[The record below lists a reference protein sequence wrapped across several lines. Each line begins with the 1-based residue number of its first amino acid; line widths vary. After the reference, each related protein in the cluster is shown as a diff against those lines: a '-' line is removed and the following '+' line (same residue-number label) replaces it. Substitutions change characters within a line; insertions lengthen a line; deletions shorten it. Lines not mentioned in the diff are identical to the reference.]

1 MSGIRELSH
10 ILEQLEPRLSAR
22 EFVFCTFK
30 NQQYGD
36 LSHLQPVAAVQE
48 AEGLTL
54 VIDKDMAQSKGLD
67 FVSGFKRIS
76 LSVHSSLD
84 AVGLTAAVSDLLAEH
99 GISANLIAG
108 YFHDHIFVP
117 ARRAEEAL
125 ALLTTLNPG
134 ASNES

>member
-1 MSGIRELSH
+1 MSGISKLNQ

-22 EFVFCTFK
+22 EFVFCTFN

-36 LSHLQPVAAVQE
+36 LSHLKPAAAVQE

-54 VIDKDMAQSKGLD
+54 VIDKDMAQSNGLD
-67 FVSGFKRIS
+67 FASGFRRIS
-76 LSVHSSLD
+76 LNVHSSLD
-84 AVGLTAAVSDLLAEH
+84 AVGLTAAVSGLLADH

-108 YFHDHIFVP
+108 FYHDHIFVP

-134 ASNES
+134 ASAAS